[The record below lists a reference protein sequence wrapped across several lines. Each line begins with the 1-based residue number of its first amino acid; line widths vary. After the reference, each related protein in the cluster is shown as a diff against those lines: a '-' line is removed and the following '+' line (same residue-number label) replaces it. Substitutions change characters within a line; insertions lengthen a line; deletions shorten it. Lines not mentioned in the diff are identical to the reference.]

1 MAYKHKYVTG
11 ETYAFYNNS
20 DELEDNVEFNYWSFD
35 LVHSDTFIPVYED
48 VAVLSKDI
56 ISGTDYRWYADDFIF
71 PDIENGCYR
80 FIIQDT
86 VQNNVLYVSDIIEVV
101 DSTDGLMYAR
111 FRNASNMLNYNYEG
125 LPSFNNKVHI
135 EMFDRK
141 PLLSTTTQGY
151 DLTDG
156 SFKRIRTIRT
166 KNIELVTGWF
176 DENEHEAT
184 ESMIIHSA
192 FYLAIDDEFK
202 LINFPDEFE
211 YTPEWQEN
219 YEFIQVAFRL
229 EIDERSTSNKGI

>member
-211 YTPEWQEN
+211 YTPRM
-219 YEFIQVAFRL
+219 AGKL
-229 EIDERSTSNKGI
+229 